1 LHFDGIC
8 THPTPSMS
16 VLARFVL
23 RHPRKIVGFWVL
35 VLLLSGVGASRLSDR
50 VQNGGYIA
58 SGSQSQ
64 REVALGERLF
74 GASSEPQAYLS
85 VLAAPGSPAVPAREV
100 LLAARTLRG
109 VAGVKTVG
117 SPVLSADRRAALLP
131 VVFAGTVGYAQTRVP
146 AVEAALAHAQLS
158 AVKAQLVGQAGIY
171 QRYEVHSEKSLQTS
185 SLISFPVTLVILL
198 VAFLSVVAAL
208 LPLGLAAVCVGV
220 TFGMLYLL
228 SYVVQLS
235 VFVEDTVLVLGLGL
249 SIDFSLFMVTRVR
262 ESLAREGTT
271 VEQAVTEALQTSGR
285 AIAVSALTIAAALGG
300 LYVTGL
306 GIFASLATGAI
317 GGALIAAAAALT
329 LTPAALVLLGDRL
342 DRLSIPVAVTAAQN
356 GTFWRRL
363 ADFVVRRRVA
373 VVVPVLVVLSIPL
386 AGMHI
391 TLKTLSVLPSSD
403 PVRVASAGVA
413 KHFGPGAGTP
423 AVVVAHA
430 SPARVRQVL
439 GAQPGVV
446 QVGPVER
453 GARGW
458 VRVSATLDAYADSAR
473 ADTVVRGLRSSL
485 HHAFG
490 ARALVGGATAVGLDL
505 IERIDARTPLVVL
518 VVLLAEILVLT
529 LIFAAPLIALKAAL
543 TTLLSVSAA
552 LGVMTFFFRGT
563 GDIGYFVPLFLFAT
577 IFGLSTD
584 YEVFLLSR
592 VREHHR
598 EGASNTDSLKR
609 ALIGSSR
616 SITLAGLTMGVVF
629 FAFAV
634 SPLVPFQEL
643 GVGMGLAIVL
653 DVTVVRGLLV
663 PATVAL
669 LGEAN
674 WWRPGRSW
682 RDGRAHAPAGGDGA
696 AVERRGERGVGV
708 VVGSGE

>member
-1 LHFDGIC
+1 M
-8 THPTPSMS
+8 TA
-16 VLARFVL
+16 LARFVL

-109 VAGVKTVG
+109 VAGVRTVG
-117 SPVLSADRRAALLP
+117 SPALSADRRAALLP

-373 VVVPVLVVLSIPL
+373 VVAVVVPVLVVLSIPL

-413 KHFGPGAGTP
+413 EHFGPGAGTP

-598 EGASNTDSLKR
+598 EGATNTDSLKR

-629 FAFAV
+629 FSFAV

-674 WWRPGRSW
+674 WWRPGRAR
-682 RDGRAHAPAGGDGA
+682 RDGRAHALAGGDGA
-696 AVERRGERGVGV
+696 AVERHGERGVGV
-708 VVGSGE
+708 AVGSGE

>member
-1 LHFDGIC
+1 MN
-8 THPTPSMS
+8 S
-16 VLARFVL
+16 LARLAL
-23 RHPRKIVGFWVL
+23 RHPRKIISFWLV
-35 VLLLSGVGASRLSDR
+35 VLLLSLAGASRLSDR
-50 VQNGGYIA
+50 VQNGGYAA
-58 SGSQSQ
+58 SGSQSI
-64 REVALGERLF
+64 RAAELEEHLF
-74 GASSEPQAYLS
+74 GRSSEPQAYLS
-85 VLAAPGSPAVPAREV
+85 VLAAHGSRTVPPRDV
-100 LLAARTLRG
+100 LEAARALRG
-109 VAGVKTVG
+109 VAGVKEVG
-117 SPVLSADRRAALLP
+117 APVISTDGRAGLLP
-131 VVFAGTVGYAQTRVP
+131 VTFSGSYGYAQTRVP
-146 AVEAALAHAQLS
+146 EVESALVHARLAS
-158 AVKAQLVGQAGIY
+158 STARLIGQAGIY
-171 QRYEVHSEKSLQTS
+171 QRYMVQSKRSLSTS

-220 TFGMLYLL
+220 TFGFLYLL
-228 SYVVQLS
+228 TYVVQLS
-235 VFVEDTVLVLGLGL
+235 VFVEDTVLILGLGL

-262 ESLAREGTT
+262 ESLAREGATM
-271 VEQAVTEALQTSGR
+271 EQAITEALQSTGR
-285 AIAVSALTIAAALGG
+285 AITVSGLTVATALAG

-306 GIFASLATGAI
+306 GVFNSLATGAI
-317 GGALIAAAAALT
+317 GAALIAVSAALT
-329 LTPAALVLLGDRL
+329 MTPAAVVLLGDRL
-342 DRLSIPVAVTAAQN
+342 DRFSIPMAVNAAQN
-356 GTFWRRL
+356 GRFWRRL

-373 VVVPVLVVLSIPL
+373 VIAVIVPVMLVLSIPIT
-386 AGMHI
+386 GMHI
-391 TLKTLSVLPSSD
+391 TLKSISVLPSSD
-403 PVRVASAGVA
+403 PVRAATARVADS
-413 KHFGPGAGTP
+413 FGPGAGTP

-430 SPARVRQVL
+430 SPARLRQIVA
-439 GAQPGVV
+439 AQPGVV
-446 QVGPVER
+446 RVGPTEF

-458 VRVSATLDAYADSAR
+458 VRLDATLDSYSDGSR
-473 ADTVVRGLRSSL
+473 ADTIVEDLRSTL
-485 HHAFG
+485 HQAYG
-490 ARALVGGATAVGLDL
+490 SQAVVGGATAVGLDL
-505 IERIDARTPLVVL
+505 IQRINERTPWVVL

-592 VREHHR
+592 VREHHC

-616 SITLAGLTMGVVF
+616 SITLAGITMGVVF
-629 FAFAV
+629 FSFAV

-669 LGEAN
+669 LGELN
-674 WWRPGRSW
+674 WWRPKWSRPQQRSVST
-682 RDGRAHAPAGGDGA
+682 A
-696 AVERRGERGVGV
+696 A
-708 VVGSGE
+708 SS

>member
-1 LHFDGIC
+1 
-8 THPTPSMS
+8 MS
-16 VLARFVL
+16 WLARFVL

-35 VLLLSGVGASRLSDR
+35 VLLLSSLGASRLDDR

-85 VLAAPGSPAVPAREV
+85 VIAAPGSPAVPSRDV
-100 LLAARTLRG
+100 LLAAGALRA
-109 VAGVKTVG
+109 VAGVEQVG
-117 SPVLSADRRAALLP
+117 SPVLSADGRAALLP
-131 VVFAGTVGYAQTRVP
+131 VAFAGTVGYAQTRVP
-146 AVEAALAHAQLS
+146 AVESALAHARLTS
-158 AVKAQLVGQAGIY
+158 VEARLVGQAGIY
-171 QRYEVHSEKSLQTS
+171 QRYEVQSKKSLQTS

-208 LPLGLAAVCVGV
+208 LPLALAAVCVGV
-220 TFGMLYLL
+220 TFGFLYLL

-249 SIDFSLFMVTRVR
+249 SIDFSLFLVTRAR
-262 ESLAREGTT
+262 ESLAREGATI
-271 VEQAVTEALQTSGR
+271 EQAITEALQTSGR
-285 AIAVSALTIAAALGG
+285 AIGVSAMTVAAALGG
-300 LYVTGL
+300 LYATGL
-306 GIFASLATGAI
+306 GIFDSLATGAI
-317 GGALIAAAAALT
+317 GAALIAAAAALT
-329 LTPAALVLLGDRL
+329 LAPAALVLLGERL
-342 DRLSIPVAVTAAQN
+342 DRFSLRLAVEAARN
-356 GTFWRRL
+356 GRFWRGL
-363 ADFVVRRRVA
+363 ADFVVRRRIAVVA
-373 VVVPVLVVLSIPL
+373 VVVPVMVVLSIPIG
-386 AGMHI
+386 GMHI
-391 TLKTLSVLPSSD
+391 KLKTISVLPSSD
-403 PVRVASAGVA
+403 PVRVASTRVA
-413 KHFGPGAGTP
+413 EHFGAGAGTP

-430 SPARVRQVL
+430 RAASVRQL
-439 GAQPGVV
+439 IGAQPGVA
-446 QVGPVER
+446 QVGPAEH
-453 GARGW
+453 GAQGW
-458 VRVSATLDAYADSAR
+458 VRVSATLDAYADSSR
-473 ADTVVRGLRSSL
+473 ADTIVRGMRASL
-485 HHAFG
+485 HRAFG
-490 ARALVGGATAVGLDL
+490 SRAAVGGATAVGLDL
-505 IERIDARTPLVVL
+505 IERNDARTPLVVL

-552 LGVMTFFFRGT
+552 LGVMTFLFRST
-563 GDIGYFVPLFLFAT
+563 GDVGYFVPLFLFAT

-598 EGASNTDSLKR
+598 EGASNTASLKR

-616 SITLAGLTMGVVF
+616 SITLAGITMGVVF
-629 FAFAV
+629 FSFAV

-674 WWRPGRSW
+674 WWRPGHA
-682 RDGRAHAPAGGDGA
+682 RARPSQAQPVLDQLC
-696 AVERRGERGVGV
+696 
-708 VVGSGE
+708 

>member
-1 LHFDGIC
+1 
-8 THPTPSMS
+8 MS
-16 VLARFVL
+16 ALARFVL

-35 VLLLSGVGASRLSDR
+35 VLLLSTLGASRLSDR
-50 VQNGGYIA
+50 VQNGGYVA

-85 VLAAPGSPAVPAREV
+85 VLAAPGVRALPAHEV
-100 LLAARTLRG
+100 LLAARALRG
-109 VAGVKTVG
+109 VAGVREVG
-117 SPVLSADRRAALLP
+117 APVLSADERAALLP
-131 VVFAGTVGYAQTRVP
+131 VAFAGSVGYAQTRVP
-146 AVEAALAHAQLS
+146 AVEAALAHARLAS
-158 AVKAQLVGQAGIY
+158 VKAQLVGQAGIY
-171 QRYEVHSEKSLQTS
+171 QRYEVQSKRSLQTS
-185 SLISFPVTLVILL
+185 SLISFPVTLAILL

-228 SYVVQLS
+228 SYLVQLS

-262 ESLAREGTT
+262 EALAREGTT
-271 VEQAVTEALQTSGR
+271 VEQAITEALRTSGR
-285 AIAVSALTIAAALGG
+285 AIAVSAVTIAAALGG
-300 LYVTGL
+300 LYATGL
-306 GIFASLATGAI
+306 GIFDSLATGAI
-317 GGALIAAAAALT
+317 GAALIAAAAALT
-329 LTPAALVLLGDRL
+329 LTPAALVLLGGRL
-342 DRLSIPVAVTAAQN
+342 DRLSIPVAVNAARN
-356 GTFWRRL
+356 GRFWHRL

-373 VVVPVLVVLSIPL
+373 VVAVIVPVLVALSVPL
-386 AGMHI
+386 SGMHI
-391 TLKTLSVLPSSD
+391 TLKTIDVLPSSD
-403 PVRVASAGVA
+403 PVRVASTHVA

-423 AVVVAHA
+423 AVILAHA
-430 SPARVRQVL
+430 PPARVRLLV
-439 GAQPGVV
+439 GAQPGVA
-446 QVGPVER
+446 QVGPAEQ
-453 GARGW
+453 GAQGW

-473 ADTVVRGLRSSL
+473 ADAIVRGLRSSL
-485 HHAFG
+485 HRAFG
-490 ARALVGGATAVGLDL
+490 ARALVGGATAIGLDL

-518 VVLLAEILVLT
+518 VVLLAEILILT

-552 LGVMTFFFRGT
+552 LGVMTLLFRAS

-598 EGASNTDSLKR
+598 EGASNNDSLER

-629 FAFAV
+629 FSFAV

-674 WWRPGRSW
+674 WWRPGRA
-682 RDGRAHAPAGGDGA
+682 RPT
-696 AVERRGERGVGV
+696 ERGAPRAPYPA
-708 VVGSGE
+708 

>member
-1 LHFDGIC
+1 M
-8 THPTPSMS
+8 TA
-16 VLARFVL
+16 LARFVL

-74 GASSEPQAYLS
+74 GASAEPQAYLS
-85 VLAAPGSPAVPAREV
+85 VLAAPGSPAVPARET
-100 LLAARTLRG
+100 LLAARALRG
-109 VAGVKTVG
+109 VAGVRTVG
-117 SPVLSADRRAALLP
+117 APVLSADRRAALLP

-185 SLISFPVTLVILL
+185 SAISFPVTLVILL

-262 ESLAREGTT
+262 ESLAREGAT

-329 LTPAALVLLGDRL
+329 LTPAVLVLLGDRL

-373 VVVPVLVVLSIPL
+373 VVAVVVPVLVVLSLPL

-391 TLKTLSVLPSSD
+391 ALKTLSVLPSSD

-413 KHFGPGAGTP
+413 EHFGPGAGTP

-430 SPARVRQVL
+430 PPARVRQVL
-439 GAQPGVV
+439 RAQPGVA

-453 GARGW
+453 GAQGW

-674 WWRPGRSW
+674 WWRPGRRW
-682 RDGRAHAPAGGDGA
+682 RDGRAHAPAGGDGTG
-696 AVERRGERGVGV
+696 ERRGERGVGV
-708 VVGSGE
+708 AVGGGE

>member
-1 LHFDGIC
+1 M
-8 THPTPSMS
+8 TS
-16 VLARFVL
+16 LARFVL
-23 RHPRKIVGFWVL
+23 RHPRKIVGFWVV
-35 VLLLSGVGASRLSDR
+35 VLLLSGVGASRLSSH
-50 VQNGGYIA
+50 VQNGGYLA

-64 REVALGERLF
+64 REIALSERLF

-85 VLAAPGSPAVPAREV
+85 VIAASGSPKVPPQDV
-100 LLAARTLRG
+100 LRAAQALRG
-109 VAGVKTVG
+109 VAGVREVG
-117 SPVLSADRRAALLP
+117 SPVLSADGRAALLP
-131 VVFAGTVGYAQTRVP
+131 VAFAGTIGYAQTRVP
-146 AVEAALAHAQLS
+146 DVEAALAHARLDS
-158 AVKAQLVGQAGIY
+158 ATARLVGQTGIY
-171 QRYEVHSEKSLQTS
+171 QRYMVQSKKSLQTS
-185 SLISFPVTLVILL
+185 SLISFPVTLAILL

-220 TFGMLYLL
+220 TFGFLYLL
-228 SYVVQLS
+228 SQVVQLS

-262 ESLAREGTT
+262 EALAREGATI
-271 VEQAVTEALQTSGR
+271 EQAITEALQTSGR
-285 AIAVSALTIAAALGG
+285 AIAVSGLTVAAALGG
-300 LYVTGL
+300 LYATGL

-317 GGALIAAAAALT
+317 GAALIAAAAALT
-329 LTPAALVLLGDRL
+329 LTPAALVLLGNHL
-342 DRLSIPVAVTAAQN
+342 DRLSIPVAVNAAQS
-356 GTFWRRL
+356 GRFWRGL

-373 VVVPVLVVLSIPL
+373 VVAIVVPVLVVLSLPL
-386 AGMHI
+386 GGMHI
-391 TLKTLSVLPSSD
+391 TLKSISVLPSSD
-403 PVRVASAGVA
+403 PVRVASTRVA
-413 KHFGPGAGTP
+413 EHFGPGAGTP

-430 SPARVRQVL
+430 SPARLRQIIE
-439 GAQPGVV
+439 GQPGVV
-446 QVGPVER
+446 QVGPTEH
-453 GARGW
+453 GAQGW
-458 VRVSATLDAYADSAR
+458 VRVSATLDAYSDSSHADAI
-473 ADTVVRGLRSSL
+473 VRSLRSSL
-485 HHAFG
+485 HQAFG
-490 ARALVGGATAVGLDL
+490 SRALIGGATAVGLDL

-552 LGVMTFFFRGT
+552 LGVMTFFFRST

-629 FAFAV
+629 FSFAV

-653 DVTVVRGLLV
+653 DVTVVRALLV

-674 WWRPGRSW
+674 WWRPRWARPGGRV
-682 RDGRAHAPAGGDGA
+682 RTPAGGGGA
-696 AVERRGERGVGV
+696 TVDPHGEPAA
-708 VVGSGE
+708 